1 MGFISIIVNAYDDPK
16 EQRQFD
22 VISGN
27 LARYCRTIPGDAIL
41 LGNVRLGLHALDAV
55 LLTRNGIMVLEFKN
69 YSGDIRVSENV
80 WENPLRDGSVVIVK
94 GGSGGK
100 TPREQAEIN
109 RRGVMNACRDSIGDV
124 KINALRPDSFFT
136 VAVVFNH
143 SVNVKVVTPS
153 AQPRWLKIT
162 DNDNLLSVIDMF
174 AKNPAVFTDTELCMI
189 KDAIGVRQ
197 SYAIFDKVL
206 EIAQEFYYRGQYKEC
221 CDYIEQNR
229 KHRYKEI
236 DYLRAKCMCQ
246 LNLPAAIDEL
256 IRLRREYSCNETY
269 YDEACIVYEG
279 RCGKRKDKRL
289 ALKIAEDGMKKRDE
303 QSTSLYNKILKEI
316 SYDDSLQKAHEQNKY
331 SNDVFY
337 NVLAYLSLPIWILI
351 SYFLPVS
358 MVFPLVIPALVVYLA
373 FYLSSNMKF
382 AGVLKIIPDRLKI
395 KSFSPQNLD
404 FIKDE
409 DITETGKF
417 YAKSFFM
424 VLLPLLL
431 VELLLLYLMNNDWMG
446 GIDLKYFM
454 LNQVFVLAFVFYSLL
469 VAACVIRLLIKYGKY
484 LIGESFSIYTIGAD
498 RNIWEIQPNARLLK
512 ESCLVAGKL
521 CLVAMAVAVVVVVL
535 RACIL

>member
-16 EQRQFD
+16 EQGQFD

-27 LARYCRTIPGDAIL
+27 LARYYRTIPGDAIL

-69 YSGDIRVSENV
+69 YSGNIRVSENV

-109 RRGVMNACRDSIGDV
+109 RRGVMNACRDIIGDA

-143 SVNVKVVTPS
+143 SVNVHVVTPS
-153 AQPRWLKIT
+153 AQPIWLKIT

-174 AKNPAVFTDTELCMI
+174 AKNPAVFTDTELCLI

-206 EIAQEFYYRGQYKEC
+206 DIAQEYYHREQYKEC
-221 CDYIEQNR
+221 WDYIEQNR

-236 DYLRAKCMCQ
+236 DYLRAKCMCK
-246 LNLPAAIDEL
+246 LNLPAAMDEL
-256 IRLRREYSCNETY
+256 IRLRREYSCYETY

-289 ALKIAEDGMKKRDE
+289 ALKIAEDGMKKSDK
-303 QSTSLYNKILKEI
+303 QSTSLYYKILKEI

-337 NVLAYLSLPIWILI
+337 NVLAYLSLPIWILT

-358 MVFPLVIPALVVYLA
+358 MAYPLVIPALVVYLA
-373 FYLSSNMKF
+373 LYLSSDMKF

-395 KSFSPQNLD
+395 KSFPRQNLD

-409 DITETGKF
+409 DITEPGKF
-417 YAKSFFM
+417 YTKSFFM
-424 VLLPLLL
+424 NLLPLLL

-446 GIDLKYFM
+446 DIDLKYFM
-454 LNQVFVLAFVFYSLL
+454 LSHVFVCAFVFYSLFA
-469 VAACVIRLLIKYGKY
+469 AACVIRLLFKYGEY
-484 LIGESFSIYTIGAD
+484 LIGESFSIYTIDAD
-498 RNIWEIQPNARLLK
+498 RNIWEVQPNARLLK

-521 CLVAMAVAVVVVVL
+521 CLVAMAVAVIVVVL
-535 RACIL
+535 FKCIL